1 MDSGTIKLIDGVRRR
16 ERGFTL
22 VEVMVALGILAFGI
36 LAIASMQTASL
47 GGISFAGNTT
57 DATTVAMNQM
67 DALIPIAWNSPQ
79 LAIGGPYNL
88 PDVGRFKVRYD
99 VTAGPMTNT
108 RNIRVRVEWN
118 EKGAPKTT
126 SLTYTKMDVI

>member
-1 MDSGTIKLIDGVRRR
+1 MKRIVGVRRR
-16 ERGFTL
+16 EGGFTL

-47 GGISFAGNTT
+47 GGTSLAGNTT

-67 DALIPIAWNSPQ
+67 DALIP
-79 LAIGGPYNL
+79 LAYTSAGMTIGPHPL
-88 PDVGRFKVRYD
+88 PDSGRFTVRYD
-99 VTAGPMTNT
+99 VTTGPMTNT
-108 RNIRVRVEWN
+108 RNIMLTVGWK
-118 EKGAPKTT
+118 EKGVQKTA